1 MILGLVGLIGS
12 GKDTVADFLTA
23 EMGFR
28 RESFARPLKD
38 AVAAVF
44 NWDREMLE
52 GRTEASRVWREQKDE
67 WWSQRLGQ
75 DITPRKVL
83 QLWGTEVCRAG
94 YHNDIWVASLESR
107 LKNSSQD
114 VVITDCR
121 FPNEIDAIQRIG
133 GRVLRIQRGANPD
146 WYYDARYWLMNGQ
159 DVRLMPDN
167 LPHASE
173 WSWIASNINGGIDN
187 NGTIEQLHKNVRAV
201 IDSFN
206 ESTYNVN
213 VTLRNKEPV

>member
-1 MILGLVGLIGS
+1 MIIGLVGLIGS
-12 GKDTVADFLTA
+12 GKDTVADFLTG
-23 EMGFR
+23 EMGFH
-28 RESFARPLKD
+28 RESFARSLKD

-159 DVRLMPDN
+159 DVTLMPDN

-187 NGTIEQLHKNVRAV
+187 NGTIDQLHKNVRAV
-201 IDSFN
+201 IDSFYKT
-206 ESTYNVN
+206 SYNVM
-213 VTLRNKEPV
+213 